1 MTALT
6 DSAAPAPGTT
16 SATPAPSAT
25 PALRPHRI
33 PADGLYEG
41 PRLLRRTPD
50 GWDDRPYERFEVV
63 PQAATI
69 GAEIRGLDLSRP
81 LSAEL
86 RTELNRALLEWKVLF
101 FRGQRLSSP
110 AQREF
115 ARNWGELETNP
126 LLAPGDSKDVVRF
139 DKAAGGVPTFENVW
153 HTDVTFRERPAM
165 GAVLQLRAVPPA
177 GGDTMWADM
186 AAAYDNLP
194 PEIRA
199 RINEARAVHD
209 YLPGFARFYSP
220 AQLAPF
226 QEEFPPVTH
235 PVVRRHPE
243 TGRRMLF
250 VNASFTTRIVGLGR
264 AASDRLLRLLF
275 QQAQVPEYQVRWR
288 WQPGDLAFWDNRATQ
303 HYAVND
309 YGTHRRVAERVAIAG
324 DRPY

>member
-1 MTALT
+1 MTTLA
-6 DSAAPAPGTT
+6 D
-16 SATPAPSAT
+16 ATASRTASRT

-50 GWDDRPYERFEVV
+50 GWDERPYERFEVV

-81 LSAEL
+81 LSGEL
-86 RTELNRALLEWKVLF
+86 RAELNRALLEWKVLF
-101 FRGQRLSSP
+101 FRGQRLSSR

-115 ARNWGELETNP
+115 AGNWGELESNP
-126 LLAPGDSKDVVRF
+126 LLARGDSKDVVRF
-139 DKAAGGVPTFENVW
+139 DKAADAVPTFENVW

-165 GAVLQLRAVPPA
+165 GAVLQLREVPPV

-199 RINEARAVHD
+199 RVNEARAVHD
-209 YLPGFARFYSP
+209 YLPGFARFCSP
-220 AQLAPF
+220 VQLAPF
-226 QEEFPPVTH
+226 QQEFPPVEH

-250 VNASFTTRIVGLGR
+250 VNASFTTHIVGLGR
-264 AASDRLLRLLF
+264 AESDRLLRLLF
-275 QQAQVPEYQVRWR
+275 QQAQVPEFQVRWR

-309 YGTHRRVAERVAIAG
+309 YGAHRRVAERVAIAG

>member
-1 MTALT
+1 MTTLA
-6 DSAAPAPGTT
+6 DV
-16 SATPAPSAT
+16 TPAPT
-25 PALRPHRI
+25 PPLRPHRV

-50 GWDDRPYERFEVV
+50 GWEDRPYELFEAV

-81 LSAEL
+81 LSEGL

-101 FRGQRLSSP
+101 FRGQHLSSA

-115 ARNWGELETNP
+115 ACNWGELETNP

-139 DKAAGGVPTFENVW
+139 DKAAGEVPTFENVW
-153 HTDVTFRERPAM
+153 HTDVTFRERPAL
-165 GAVLQLRAVPPA
+165 GAVLQLREVPPA

-194 PEIRA
+194 MEIRA
-199 RINEARAVHD
+199 LIDGAHAVHD
-209 YLPGFARFYSP
+209 YLPGFARFYSS

-226 QEEFPPVTH
+226 QAEFPPVEH

-250 VNASFTTRIVGLGR
+250 VNASFTTRIVGLTE
-264 AASDRLLRLLF
+264 AESDRLLRVLF
-275 QQAQVPEYQVRWR
+275 QQAHVPEYQVRWR
-288 WQPGDLAFWDNRATQ
+288 WQAGDIAFWDNRATQ

-309 YGTHRRVAERVAIAG
+309 YGTHPRLAERVAIAG

>member
-1 MTALT
+1 MTTLA
-6 DSAAPAPGTT
+6 D
-16 SATPAPSAT
+16 ATASRT

-50 GWDDRPYERFEVV
+50 GWDERPYERFEVV

-81 LSAEL
+81 LSGEL
-86 RTELNRALLEWKVLF
+86 RAELNRALLEWKVLF
-101 FRGQRLSSP
+101 FRGQRLSSR

-115 ARNWGELETNP
+115 AGNWGELETNP
-126 LLAPGDSKDVVRF
+126 LLARGDSKDVVRF
-139 DKAAGGVPTFENVW
+139 DKAADAVPTFENVW

-165 GAVLQLRAVPPA
+165 GAVLQLREVPPV

-199 RINEARAVHD
+199 RVNEARAVHD

-226 QEEFPPVTH
+226 QQEFPPVEH

-250 VNASFTTRIVGLGR
+250 VNASFTTHIVGLGR
-264 AASDRLLRLLF
+264 AESDRLLRLLF
-275 QQAQVPEYQVRWR
+275 QQAQVPEFQVRWR

-309 YGTHRRVAERVAIAG
+309 YGAHRRVAERVAIAG

>member
-1 MTALT
+1 MTTLT
-6 DSAAPAPGTT
+6 DSAAP
-16 SATPAPSAT
+16 PAPA

-41 PRLLRRTPD
+41 HRVLHRTPD

-81 LSAEL
+81 LSDGL
-86 RTELNRALLEWKVLF
+86 RAELNRALLEWKVLF
-101 FRGQRLSSP
+101 FRGQHLTSA

-115 ARNWGELETNP
+115 AGNWGELETNP
-126 LLAPGDSKDVVRF
+126 LLTRGDSKEVVRF
-139 DKAAGGVPTFENVW
+139 DKTAGGVPTFENVW
-153 HTDVTFRERPAM
+153 HTDVTFRERPAL
-165 GAVLQLRAVPPA
+165 GAVLQLREVPPA

-199 RINEARAVHD
+199 RIAGTRAVHD

-226 QEEFPPVTH
+226 QQEFPPVEH

-243 TGRRMLF
+243 TGRRTLF
-250 VNASFTTRIVGLGR
+250 VNASFTTRIVGL
-264 AASDRLLRLLF
+264 AEAESDRLLRLLF
-275 QQAQVPEYQVRWR
+275 QQAQVPEFQVRWR
-288 WQPGDLAFWDNRATQ
+288 WQAGDLAFWDNRATQ

-324 DRPY
+324 DRPR